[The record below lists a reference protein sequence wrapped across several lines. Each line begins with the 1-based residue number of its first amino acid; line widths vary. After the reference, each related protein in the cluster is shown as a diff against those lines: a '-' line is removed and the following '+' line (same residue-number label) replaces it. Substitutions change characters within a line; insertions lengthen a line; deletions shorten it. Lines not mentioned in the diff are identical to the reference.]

1 MGFAVATAKKIT
13 VPPSPKNESQRR
25 NKVNEVA
32 IVGHDFSQQFEIFP
46 EMVKMI
52 VGVDIAMINILERQ
66 FRMVVHSFIR
76 DFKDSSKVAYIEI
89 FMKNSN
95 YDIVETIKNGDCLL
109 DALLYFFIT

>member
-1 MGFAVATAKKIT
+1 MRPLVEPYESLFNLLFKSQCPNHFSIAFIKHSYIIIQFIVNMYDVA
-13 VPPSPKNESQRR
+13 
-25 NKVNEVA
+25 
-32 IVGHDFSQQFEIFP
+32 F
-46 EMVKMI
+46 
-52 VGVDIAMINILERQ
+52 AMINILERQ